1 MELTRSAVE
10 RAAGQYEDVQPMY
23 AVEQEHVE
31 MLPET
36 FRSGGYG
43 WRDAEWV
50 VQWFYRR
57 FLGAFPNRDRRAA
70 EGEYGENAFDDVL
83 DAVAAA
89 VEREDT
95 AARLDALTDLSGVDV
110 AVASAFLLFLSPERY
125 VVVDERTWA
134 VLHEAGELDRPY
146 DAPPGV
152 EEYLAFDAACTR
164 LRERFDVDAWTLYRA
179 LWVLGREA

>member
-1 MELTRSAVE
+1 MDLTRAAVE
-10 RAAGQYEDVQPMY
+10 RAAEEYEDVQPMY

-31 MLPET
+31 ILPET
-36 FRSGGYG
+36 FQGGEYG

-57 FLGAFPNRDRRAA
+57 FLGAVPNRDRRAA
-70 EGEYGENAFDDVL
+70 EGEYGENEFEDVL

-125 VVVDERTWA
+125 VVVDERAWG

-146 DAPPGV
+146 EAPPDTGD
-152 EEYLAFDAACTR
+152 YLAFDAACTR

-179 LWVLGREA
+179 LWVLGGED